1 MPERAR
7 SIGLRVR
14 LGDSSHTTL
23 HGWGRA
29 SEGSFTD
36 FWLVETDLAVVL
48 HLLPRGERDFWRA
61 VTGFRPMEISFRGM
75 KSDFREGDTD
85 FRVMRTRFRRVE
97 SDFRTI
103 DYRLPSGRN
112 GLTERRKW
120 LL

>member
-1 MPERAR
+1 
-7 SIGLRVR
+7 
-14 LGDSSHTTL
+14 
-23 HGWGRA
+23 
-29 SEGSFTD
+29 
-36 FWLVETDLAVVL
+36 
-48 HLLPRGERDFWRA
+48 
-61 VTGFRPMEISFRGM
+61 MEISFRGM